1 MKFKQD
7 APLWMGVAGLTLA
20 GVLGAWLPIV
30 NRGRSI
36 EQAIAGLESELAKP
50 TDSPER
56 ISKLRAQ
63 VERLEERGRGRTAEI
78 PKDSEVAKLVQDLSA
93 SLDRLGL
100 ARREITTGSP
110 RPVDQAM
117 SLPVTVM
124 VSGDFG
130 SLVSLLRQIEQFPRL
145 VRVDRMKIGAPSR
158 AKSDEPADGML
169 RADLVL
175 NAFYLGNESTT
186 QANAGSKGDAP

>member
-1 MKFKQD
+1 MKLRQD

-20 GVLGAWLPIV
+20 GVLGAWLPII

-50 TDSPER
+50 ADTPER
-56 ISKLRAQ
+56 INKLRAQ
-63 VERLEERGRGRTAEI
+63 VEKLESRGRGRTADI
-78 PKDSEVAKLVQDLSA
+78 PRDSEVAKLVQDLSA
-93 SLDRLGL
+93 SLDTLGIT
-100 ARREITTGSP
+100 RREITTGSP
-110 RPVDQAM
+110 RPVDQAL

-145 VRVDRMKIGAPSR
+145 VRVDRMKLGPASR
-158 AKSDEPADGML
+158 TKGEEPTDGML

-175 NAFYLGNESTT
+175 NAFYLGSDAPAQASAGAKEST
-186 QANAGSKGDAP
+186 P